1 MACFEKTDK
10 LYSIGEVSEICD
22 ISKKALRFYD
32 KIGIISPT
40 YISEKN
46 GYRYYDDDILF
57 FVPIIKYFKQMGFK
71 LEEMKEFLDSDS
83 YAVCEKG
90 FREKIEEL
98 KLKEEEIRVS
108 HTSVRDWYNLI
119 IEAESVLINKTDEV
133 SVKFMQPL
141 TTCYLEQDFRYDY
154 RETIINIPWTNY
166 LKSIDTEITGAV
178 VVQYLNAKDKME
190 GKPVKSRILQKNIR
204 PLTNVPVM
212 TIWGAMA
219 ATCYHIG
226 GHQDI
231 SNTYAKIYDWA
242 ERHGYECS
250 EESVERYVIDYW
262 TIRKTADF
270 VTEVSINVKKRQE

>member
-1 MACFEKTDK
+1 MIDSEAGKK

-46 GYRYYDDDILF
+46 GYRYYSKDTLL

-71 LEEMKEFLDSDS
+71 LEEMKEFLDSSS

-90 FREKIEEL
+90 FREKIDEL
-98 KLKEEEIRVS
+98 KSKEEEIRVS
-108 HTSVRDWYNLI
+108 YTSVRDWYNLI
-119 IEAESVLINKTDEV
+119 LEAESVLTNKADEV

-141 TTCYLEQDFRYDY
+141 TSCYLEQDFGYNY

-166 LKSIDTEITGAV
+166 LKSINTEITGAV
-178 VVQYLNAKDKME
+178 IVHYSNARDKME
-190 GKPVKSRILQKNIR
+190 GKPVKSRILQKSIR
-204 PLTNVPVM
+204 PLTNVPMM
-212 TIWGAMA
+212 TIWGEMA

-226 GHQDI
+226 DHESI
-231 SNTYAKIYDWA
+231 SQTYDKIYAWA
-242 ERHGYECS
+242 ERHGYRCGEDS
-250 EESVERYVIDYW
+250 IERYVTDYW
-262 TIRKTADF
+262 TIRKTQDF
-270 VTEVSINVKKRQE
+270 VTEISVNVKKR